1 MNTRNAISTENL
13 TIIPDVKPMIT
24 QKFKETASAPPF
36 RDETVSEPER
46 HERYSVN
53 SFSGRVLDED
63 LKDNGRNKNKE
74 TESYGSG
81 RPVRSAITPQV
92 FDDRT
97 DNTTISE
104 YLFRFEMIAKAN
116 KWKDADKVDQIY
128 HYLRGNAEK
137 CYEDVI
143 KANSSITWAELKNIL
158 EERFKKRNG
167 RVGALEKMLKRKQS
181 EDETFRNYFYDKLAL
196 IRQMDDKM
204 KIEDKITYL
213 IQGTK
218 NSVRREVKKFFYDND
233 IESDDK
239 LYSLIGDMDD
249 LDLDEDHTE
258 TKSYK
263 FKETKKDK
271 KDDTRLERMERELNK
286 LRNEL
291 YERRQRFNT
300 NPNYKGNQ
308 NNFNRN
314 NNNSTTEQKNTND
327 SNKSDHY
334 DTKPKVRFERSDR
347 DKYSCTYCL
356 KDGHLENRC
365 FKKMNDET
373 VKLPKN

>member
-24 QKFKETASAPPF
+24 SSFKESPTAPPF

-46 HERYSVN
+46 HDRYSVN
-53 SFSGRVLDED
+53 SFTGRGMDDE
-63 LKDNGRNKNKE
+63 LKNKHKNKD
-74 TESYGSG
+74 TVESYKSG
-81 RPVRSAITPQV
+81 RPVRSAITPQL

-116 KWKDADKVDQIY
+116 KWSDSDKVDQIF

-143 KANSSITWAELKNIL
+143 RANPLISWEELKNTL

-249 LDLDEDHTE
+249 LDLDENHSE
-258 TKSYK
+258 YKSYK
-263 FKETKKDK
+263 SKDSKKDK
-271 KDDTRLERMERELNK
+271 KDDTRLERMERELSK

-291 YERRQRFNT
+291 YERRQRFSPN
-300 NPNYKGNQ
+300 NNYKGNS
-308 NNFNRN
+308 NGFNRN
-314 NNNSTTEQKNTND
+314 NNNQNNDQKNVSEN
-327 SNKSDHY
+327 NKTEGFN
-334 DTKPKVRFERSDR
+334 TKPKVRFERNDR

-365 FKKMNDET
+365 YKKMNDES

>member
-13 TIIPDVKPMIT
+13 TIIPDVKPMT
-24 QKFKETASAPPF
+24 AQKFKENATAPPF

-46 HERYSVN
+46 HDRYSVN
-53 SFSGRVLDED
+53 SYTGRGLDEEV
-63 LKDNGRNKNKE
+63 KNKIKDIGDN
-74 TESYGSG
+74 YGGG
-81 RPVRSAITPQV
+81 RPVRPAITPQL

-116 KWKDADKVDQIY
+116 KWKDSDKVDQIY
-128 HYLRGNAEK
+128 HYLRGNSEK

-143 KANSSITWAELKNIL
+143 RANPAITWPELKSIL
-158 EERFKKRNG
+158 EQRFKKRNG

-181 EDETFRNYFYDKLAL
+181 DDEPFRNYFYDKLAL
-196 IRQMDDKM
+196 IRQMDDEM
-204 KIEDKITYL
+204 KIDDKIAYL

-218 NSVRREVKKFFYDND
+218 NSVRREVKKFFYDNE

-249 LDLDEDHTE
+249 LGLDEEQSDE
-258 TKSYK
+258 KSYK
-263 FKETKKDK
+263 THNKEIKRDK
-271 KDDTRLERMERELNK
+271 KEDTRLERMERELNK

-291 YERRQRFNT
+291 YERKRFN
-300 NPNYKGNQ
+300 PNQSFKGNP

-314 NNNSTTEQKNTND
+314 TNNSNTEMKNPNEG
-327 SNKSDHY
+327 NKSENY
-334 DTKPKVRFERSDR
+334 VTKPKVRFERNDR

-356 KDGHLENRC
+356 KDGHLESRC
-365 FKKMNDET
+365 YKKMNDESG
-373 VKLPKN
+373 KLTKN